1 MTVTG
6 GSVAELSVG
15 GGEFIAVIDPDGWLA
30 PGALGRIEAAIAA
43 APDVDYLYTDEV
55 VHGAGTAV
63 TVLKPGWSL
72 ERQRWQDY
80 CGQLSVFR
88 RSLVDQLGGLDSV
101 VGSAAAT
108 TSSCAAP
115 SGRAGSSTSRCRRTT
130 ARSRRRR
137 SSSWRLLSDRP
148 TRSPCAATSPG
159 RGFRPWSSGGGRA
172 AGCAGASGATTTAS
186 VIMPTAG
193 IARPVWGQTRP
204 LVLGALRS
212 LLAQTH
218 HPRLEIVVV
227 VDPATPAVV
236 RTALAELPVVV
247 VEGDGPFSF
256 AACCNAGVAASCGEY
271 VVLLNDDV
279 LVEQPDWLSAM
290 VGYFSEPDV
299 GVVGA
304 RLLYADGTLQHG
316 GILLNEHPRHL
327 FAGFAADD
335 PGPFELLG
343 VAHEVSAVT
352 GACLATPR
360 AVWDELG
367 GMSADFPVA
376 FNDIDYCLRDG

>member
-1 MTVTG
+1 
-6 GSVAELSVG
+6 
-15 GGEFIAVIDPDGWLA
+15 
-30 PGALGRIEAAIAA
+30 
-43 APDVDYLYTDEV
+43 
-55 VHGAGTAV
+55 
-63 TVLKPGWSL
+63 
-72 ERQRWQDY
+72 
-80 CGQLSVFR
+80 
-88 RSLVDQLGGLDSV
+88 
-101 VGSAAAT
+101 
-108 TSSCAAP
+108 
-115 SGRAGSSTSRCRRTT
+115 
-130 ARSRRRR
+130 
-137 SSSWRLLSDRP
+137 
-148 TRSPCAATSPG
+148 
-159 RGFRPWSSGGGRA
+159 
-172 AGCAGASGATTTAS
+172 
-186 VIMPTAG
+186 MPTAG

-227 VDPATPAVV
+227 VDPATPAAV
-236 RTALAELPVVV
+236 RTALAELPVVL

-256 AACCNAGVAASCGEY
+256 AACCNAGVAASRGEY

-316 GILLNEHPRHL
+316 GIVLNEHPRHL

-335 PGPFELLG
+335 PGPFELLR
-343 VAHEVSAVT
+343 VAREVSAVT

-360 AVWDELG
+360 ALWDELG

-376 FNDIDYCLRDG
+376 FNDIDYCLRVGERGWRTVWTPEATLYHFESQTRTPTASRQEIERLEERWGHVLRGDPFGNPGLEPGQGWWVERQRRGLVDLARRIASARRRSP